1 MTRPKYSRSESW
13 PFHISAMWP
22 PVPLAASRG
31 SCSSGRAH
39 FTNSS
44 TESCCSLCRLTYFCL
59 LSIGS
64 YSHNTK
70 EGKNTHWGRILVK
83 KTCPFQFKVVH
94 WMKLLLRFLSNFC
107 GLGKV
112 NRVIFFGLRQRKLLN
127 SLKIGSGFELGTS
140 QFKNV
145 DLYLNYSDKVPL
157 KKL

>member
-1 MTRPKYSRSESW
+1 
-13 PFHISAMWP
+13 
-22 PVPLAASRG
+22 
-31 SCSSGRAH
+31 
-39 FTNSS
+39 
-44 TESCCSLCRLTYFCL
+44 
-59 LSIGS
+59 
-64 YSHNTK
+64 
-70 EGKNTHWGRILVK
+70 
-83 KTCPFQFKVVH
+83 
-94 WMKLLLRFLSNFC
+94 MKFLLRFLSNFG

>member
-1 MTRPKYSRSESW
+1 MYRS
-13 PFHISAMWP
+13 ISCSF
-22 PVPLAASRG
+22 PLALSTSFVVSRRVP
-31 SCSSGRAH
+31 C
-39 FTNSS
+39 TNSS

-83 KTCPFQFKVVH
+83 KTCPFQFKVVN
-94 WMKLLLRFLSNFC
+94 WMKLLLRFLSNFG

-127 SLKIGSGFELGTS
+127 SLKVVSGFELGTS
-140 QFKNV
+140 QFRTV